1 MKIAKMNGDTI
12 VEVGSHRT
20 LFPNTNFYSAEP
32 NDAWLLNNSC
42 VKVVTFLS
50 FDNATHKSESVEPY
64 LSDGEV
70 YIRRVVELTTDEKA
84 AKTADAIAETKLRN
98 RAERDKRLADCDW
111 VVIKAL
117 EAGTSVASDWVT
129 YRTALRD
136 ITAHSNW
143 PDLEYPDMDGTGGD
157 WPTSPQ

>member
-84 AKTADAIAETKLRN
+84 TKTAAAIAETKLRN

-136 ITAHSNW
+136 ITSHSNW

>member
-84 AKTADAIAETKLRN
+84 AKTAAAIAETKVRN

-157 WPTSPQ
+157 WPTSP

>member
-117 EAGTSVASDWVT
+117 EAGTSVTSDWVT

-136 ITAHSNW
+136 ITSHSNW

-157 WPTSPQ
+157 WPTSP

>member
-1 MKIAKMNGDTI
+1 MKIAKMDGDNI
-12 VEVGSHRT
+12 VEVGSHRA

-84 AKTADAIAETKLRN
+84 AKTAAAIAETKLRN

-136 ITAHSNW
+136 ITSHSNW

-157 WPTSPQ
+157 WPTSP

>member
-64 LSDGEV
+64 LSDGGV

-136 ITAHSNW
+136 ITSHSNW
-143 PDLEYPDMDGTGGD
+143 PDLEYPDMEGTSGD
-157 WPTSPQ
+157 WPTSP

>member
-84 AKTADAIAETKLRN
+84 TKTAAAIAETKLRN

-117 EAGTSVASDWVT
+117 EAGTSVASDWIT

-143 PDLEYPDMDGTGGD
+143 PNLEYPDMDGTGGD
-157 WPTSPQ
+157 WPTSP

>member
-157 WPTSPQ
+157 WPTSP

>member
-84 AKTADAIAETKLRN
+84 AKTAAAIAETKLRN

-136 ITAHSNW
+136 ITSHSNW

-157 WPTSPQ
+157 WPTSP

>member
-1 MKIAKMNGDTI
+1 MKIAKMDGDTI

-84 AKTADAIAETKLRN
+84 AKTAAAIAETKVRN

-157 WPTSPQ
+157 WPTSP

>member
-84 AKTADAIAETKLRN
+84 AKTAAAIAETKLRN

-157 WPTSPQ
+157 WPTSP

>member
-64 LSDGEV
+64 LSNGEV

-84 AKTADAIAETKLRN
+84 AKTAAAIAETKVRN

-136 ITAHSNW
+136 ITSHSNW

-157 WPTSPQ
+157 WPTSP

>member
-1 MKIAKMNGDTI
+1 MKIAKMDGDTI

-84 AKTADAIAETKLRN
+84 AKTAAAIAETKLRN
-98 RAERDKRLADCDW
+98 RAERDKRLAACDW

-117 EAGTSVASDWVT
+117 EAGTSVASNWVT

-157 WPTSPQ
+157 WPTSP

>member
-1 MKIAKMNGDTI
+1 MKIAKMDGDTI

-84 AKTADAIAETKLRN
+84 AKTAAAIAETKLRN
-98 RAERDKRLADCDW
+98 RAERDKRLANCDW

-157 WPTSPQ
+157 WPTSP

>member
-1 MKIAKMNGDTI
+1 MKIAKMDGDTI

-64 LSDGEV
+64 LSNGEV

-84 AKTADAIAETKLRN
+84 AKTAAAIAETKLRN
-98 RAERDKRLADCDW
+98 RAERDKRLANCDW

-136 ITAHSNW
+136 ITSHSNW
-143 PDLEYPDMDGTGGD
+143 PDLVYPDMDGTGGD
-157 WPTSPQ
+157 WPTSP

>member
-84 AKTADAIAETKLRN
+84 AKTAAAIAETKLRN
-98 RAERDKRLADCDW
+98 RAERDKRLANCDW

-157 WPTSPQ
+157 WPTSP

>member
-98 RAERDKRLADCDW
+98 RAERDKRLANCDW

-157 WPTSPQ
+157 WPTSP

>member
-1 MKIAKMNGDTI
+1 MKIAKMDGDTI

-84 AKTADAIAETKLRN
+84 AKTAAAIAETKLRN

-136 ITAHSNW
+136 ITSHSNW

-157 WPTSPQ
+157 WPTSP

>member
-1 MKIAKMNGDTI
+1 MKIAKMDGDTI

-64 LSDGEV
+64 LSNGEV

-98 RAERDKRLADCDW
+98 RAERDKRLANCDW

-136 ITAHSNW
+136 ITSHSNW

-157 WPTSPQ
+157 WPTSP

>member
-1 MKIAKMNGDTI
+1 MKIAKMDGDTI

-84 AKTADAIAETKLRN
+84 AKTAAAIAETKLRN
-98 RAERDKRLADCDW
+98 RAERDKRLANCDW

-136 ITAHSNW
+136 ITSHSNW

-157 WPTSPQ
+157 WPTSP

>member
-1 MKIAKMNGDTI
+1 MKIAKMDGDTI

-64 LSDGEV
+64 LSNGEV

-84 AKTADAIAETKLRN
+84 AKTAAAIAETKLRN
-98 RAERDKRLADCDW
+98 RAERDKRLAACDW

-136 ITAHSNW
+136 ITSHSNW

-157 WPTSPQ
+157 WPTSP

>member
-98 RAERDKRLADCDW
+98 RTERDKRLADCDW

-157 WPTSPQ
+157 WPTSP

>member
-1 MKIAKMNGDTI
+1 MKIAKMDGDTI

-84 AKTADAIAETKLRN
+84 AKTAAAIAETKLRN

-157 WPTSPQ
+157 WPTSP

>member
-1 MKIAKMNGDTI
+1 MKIAKMDGDTI

-50 FDNATHKSESVEPY
+50 FDNATHKSERVEPY

-136 ITAHSNW
+136 ITSHSNW

-157 WPTSPQ
+157 WPTSP

>member
-1 MKIAKMNGDTI
+1 MCKGCN
-12 VEVGSHRT
+12 
-20 LFPNTNFYSAEP
+20 
-32 NDAWLLNNSC
+32 LL
-42 VKVVTFLS
+42 V

-84 AKTADAIAETKLRN
+84 AKTAAAIAETKLRN

-136 ITAHSNW
+136 ITSHSNW

-157 WPTSPQ
+157 WPTSP

>member
-1 MKIAKMNGDTI
+1 MKIAKMDGDTI

-64 LSDGEV
+64 LSNGEV

-84 AKTADAIAETKLRN
+84 AKTAAAIAETKLRN

-136 ITAHSNW
+136 ITSHSNW

-157 WPTSPQ
+157 WPTSP

>member
-1 MKIAKMNGDTI
+1 MKIAKMDGDTI

-64 LSDGEV
+64 LSNGEV

-84 AKTADAIAETKLRN
+84 AKTAAAIAETKLRN
-98 RAERDKRLADCDW
+98 RAERDKRLANCDW

-157 WPTSPQ
+157 WPTSP

>member
-1 MKIAKMNGDTI
+1 MKIAKMDGDTI

-64 LSDGEV
+64 LSNGEV

-84 AKTADAIAETKLRN
+84 AKTAAAIAETKLRN

-157 WPTSPQ
+157 WPTSP

>member
-1 MKIAKMNGDTI
+1 MKIAKMDGDTI
-12 VEVGSHRT
+12 VEVGSHRA

-84 AKTADAIAETKLRN
+84 AKTAAAIAETKLRN
-98 RAERDKRLADCDW
+98 RAERDKRLTDCDW

-136 ITAHSNW
+136 ITSHSNW

-157 WPTSPQ
+157 WPTSP

>member
-1 MKIAKMNGDTI
+1 MKIAKMDGDTI

-64 LSDGEV
+64 LSNGEV

-84 AKTADAIAETKLRN
+84 AKTAAAIAETKLRN
-98 RAERDKRLADCDW
+98 RAERDKRLANCDW

-136 ITAHSNW
+136 ITSHSNW

-157 WPTSPQ
+157 WPTSP

>member
-84 AKTADAIAETKLRN
+84 TKTAAAIAETKLRN

-136 ITAHSNW
+136 ITSHSNW

-157 WPTSPQ
+157 WPTSP

>member
-84 AKTADAIAETKLRN
+84 AKTAAAIAETKVRN

-136 ITAHSNW
+136 ITSHSNW

-157 WPTSPQ
+157 WPTSP